1 MKEDS
6 SKKTKKHDGFAYV
19 FTPKEFCYFVFKKK
33 NCPECGKKMK
43 KIKEYNTVNGSYFN
57 ENANGI
63 LWDKENVKNYIYKF
77 KCENCGKEFS
87 LKELAEK
94 NNIK

>member
-33 NCPECGKKMK
+33 NCPEC
-43 KIKEYNTVNGSYFN
+43 
-57 ENANGI
+57 
-63 LWDKENVKNYIYKF
+63 
-77 KCENCGKEFS
+77 
-87 LKELAEK
+87 
-94 NNIK
+94 